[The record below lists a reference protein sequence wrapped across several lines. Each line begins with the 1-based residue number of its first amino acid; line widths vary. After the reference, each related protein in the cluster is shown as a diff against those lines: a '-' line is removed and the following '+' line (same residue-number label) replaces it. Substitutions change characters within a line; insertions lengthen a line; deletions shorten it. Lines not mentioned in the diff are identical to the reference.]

1 MPLGQEIMSLPIH
14 PSIKNQLQ
22 SIRSKAQEDIN
33 SGVVAQ
39 ITQVPEPTRV
49 ESTEESRMLQHS
61 LWEEERDLRE
71 WQMLLGLELT
81 ILQLRLIREE
91 VLWAQKAKTTS
102 EQMMDLDLV
111 LTSQRVGLT
120 IEVQVLVN
128 QEKPR

>member
-1 MPLGQEIMSLPIH
+1 
-14 PSIKNQLQ
+14 
-22 SIRSKAQEDIN
+22 
-33 SGVVAQ
+33 VAQ